1 MPSFFDFQLG
11 SDSRALPPPET
22 ESLRYGRFRALPI
35 PKRSVGDIFSA
46 FGLNVQDSQQ
56 TPRWVG
62 RGPGGAGGGY
72 SYGSINI
79 NTRVN
84 AAEVE
89 DEEEDEADERW
100 WLDRML
106 ISPRRRMVV
115 KLVDL
120 WWRRLL
126 LLVVLPAAIVSAII
140 SCLFELHLPKVKA
153 NLLLSR
159 SLRGARYPSQHTQ
172 SQRTIPRSCQY
183 GLLHTTLTVPL
194 PLMKTQV
201 LPQWLQSLLCSWMLL
216 RMFSTYLF
224 SVI

>member
-11 SDSRALPPPET
+11 SDSWLPPPEA

-35 PKRSVGDIFSA
+35 QKRSVGDLFSA
-46 FGLNVQDSQQ
+46 FGLNPQDSQQ
-56 TPRWVG
+56 VPRWVG

-79 NTRVN
+79 NTRGR

-89 DEEEDEADERW
+89 GEGDGEGEGEEEDGRW

-106 ISPRRRMVV
+106 ISPRRRVVV

-126 LLVVLPAAIVSAII
+126 LLVVLPAAIVSVRYLFFLNQAI
-140 SCLFELHLPKVKA
+140 A
-153 NLLLSR
+153 NLLIPR
-159 SLRGARYPSQHTQ
+159 SLRGARYHS
-172 SQRTIPRSCQY
+172 
-183 GLLHTTLTVPL
+183 LHIL
-194 PLMKTQV
+194 
-201 LPQWLQSLLCSWMLL
+201 SL
-216 RMFSTYLF
+216 
-224 SVI
+224 